1 TMTTPP
7 YNLRS
12 IDNKLDYSSLLLII
26 KSITMNLHVTVRLD
40 KDLCHSNKPDEI
52 FNTDIIPQRFLVN
65 RSIPCLKSVP
75 CIYQL
80 KKVTKNI
87 LAIANHLKWTNQNRI
102 KQWTNLFDD
111 IQIKLTL
118 KYLSLEDKPLSLSTN
133 PLVSRIKNFK
143 VKLIADDL
151 PTH

>member
-1 TMTTPP
+1 M
-7 YNLRS
+7 S
-12 IDNKLDYSSLLLII
+12 
-26 KSITMNLHVTVRLD
+26 HVQH
-40 KDLCHSNKPDEI
+40 C
-52 FNTDIIPQRFLVN
+52 
-65 RSIPCLKSVP
+65 SIPCLKSVL

-87 LAIANHLKWTNQNRI
+87 LAIVNHLKWTNQNHI

-118 KYLSLEDKPLSLSTN
+118 KYLSLEDKPLFLSTN

-151 PTH
+151 PTHLTLYDRNPQKHPYYTCPRCYAVPKDTAHLLTCIRNVSTLESQLKDITIV